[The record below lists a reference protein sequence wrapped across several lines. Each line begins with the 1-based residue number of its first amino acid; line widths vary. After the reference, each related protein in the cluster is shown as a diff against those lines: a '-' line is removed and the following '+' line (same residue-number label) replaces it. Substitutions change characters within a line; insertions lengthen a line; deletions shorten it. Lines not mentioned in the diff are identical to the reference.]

1 MSSQVM
7 GVSDQELIR
16 RYGSGQQAAMS
27 VLMHRHKNRIFT
39 TIYKL
44 VRHQELAEDL
54 FQDTFVKAMQ
64 TLQGGRYNEEGKF
77 LPWILRIA
85 HNLCID
91 HFRRNSKM
99 PLVRGNEDWD
109 PMEHMTDTE
118 MHAEDKLMMRQSFSK
133 VKLLVARLPEEQ
145 REVLIMRIYG
155 DLSFKE
161 IAEATG
167 VSINTALGRM
177 RYALNNLRKLIHQ
190 KGIIL

>member
-1 MSSQVM
+1 M
-7 GVSDQELIR
+7 GVSDQELIQ
-16 RYGSGQQAAMS
+16 RYVSGHQAAMS
-27 VLMHRHKNRIFT
+27 VLMHRHKSRIFT
-39 TIYKL
+39 TIYQL

-54 FQDTFVKAMQ
+54 FQDAFLKAMQ
-64 TLQGGRYNEEGKF
+64 TLQAGRYNEEGKF

-91 HFRRNSKM
+91 HFRRNGKM
-99 PLVRGNEDWD
+99 SMVRAHDDWD

-118 MHAEDKLMMRQSFSK
+118 SHAEDKMMMKQSIHK
-133 VKLLVARLPEEQ
+133 VKQLVARLPEEQ

-177 RYALNNLRKLIHQ
+177 RYALSNLRKLIHQ
-190 KGIIL
+190 KGIVL